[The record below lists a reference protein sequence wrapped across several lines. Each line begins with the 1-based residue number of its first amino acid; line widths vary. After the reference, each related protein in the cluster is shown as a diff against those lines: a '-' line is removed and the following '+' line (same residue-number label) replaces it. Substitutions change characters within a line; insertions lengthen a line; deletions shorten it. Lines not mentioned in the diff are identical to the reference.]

1 RGLRGDDVCDRS
13 RWWTNDQPS
22 VPPTLAPK
30 LETVEAGDHRQKQR
44 QYRPPATSKVYRDD
58 RPVLVIVPLE
68 ADERA
73 RAHARQSAHQSGDDD
88 PLEPYPLDRQTARS
102 IRAEFHDTRP
112 RTTRGR
118 ADVARNSGA
127 GSNWHRMSTP
137 RQARVVRREL
147 KRALEI
153 P

>member
-13 RWWTNDQPS
+13 RWCTSDQPS

-30 LETVEAGDHRQKQR
+30 LEMVEAGDHRQKQR

-73 RAHARQSAHQSGDDD
+73 RAHARQSAHQSADDD
-88 PLEPYPLDRQTARS
+88 PREPYPSTGKPPDRFGQSSTTPDHVRPGDVLTLRA
-102 IRAEFHDTRP
+102 IRAHEQLASDEHAASGPSRP
-112 RTTRGR
+112 
-118 ADVARNSGA
+118 
-127 GSNWHRMSTP
+127 
-137 RQARVVRREL
+137 
-147 KRALEI
+147 
-153 P
+153 